1 MLFGFGILITAV
13 VLSLVAAYY
22 SVAGLTAIF
31 SAATIPVMIMGGTLE
46 LGKLVATVWLH
57 NNWRRVPWIFKSY
70 LIPAILFLMMLT
82 SMGIFGYLSKAHSD
96 QSLVS
101 GDSQAKVAI
110 YDDKIKTARD
120 NIEASRRALKQMDES
135 VDQVMGR
142 STSETGADKAV
153 AIRRGQQKERARLQ
167 SEIAAEQKIISKLS
181 EERAPLAAETRKIEA
196 EVGPLKYIAAL
207 IYGDAASESMLEKA
221 VRLVI
226 IMIVLVF
233 DPLALCLI
241 LAANKQFEWV
251 REDREKAMAKSAPAY
266 EPDDGALTP
275 DQLAQLQPTVPPPVE
290 SLVEPEPHP
299 VEPEP
304 KPVESAVQYHRVCP
318 QCGIRV
324 VNAPGIG
331 PFCPNP
337 DCGTQQ
343 ETAQEPQ
350 SVLEEHPY
358 VLQKFVHFANTQP
371 LVAPPAQDTAV
382 MAIVPPE
389 ETPAVT
395 TKPVDPEE
403 IPVLDSETVAEPEPQ
418 DLYEDLEIEQEIVSG
433 IQETTE
439 SEPEDLYQDWSEQ
452 DLEQVAQDLLDT
464 VDQQELEQALE
475 ELKAEFEQLMADAEP
490 KADTEESQETTQQ
503 PEPEPE
509 QTEVD
514 GDNDIIDLTEDEVIK
529 AAMRAW
535 KADNPNDTLKHQ
547 RQLLAAGRI
556 DRLPWMPMSELQLTA
571 DNEEPPAGVMRGF
584 GAQFPVDANKGDSF
598 MRVDQLPGRLYK
610 HNGIRWI
617 EVNRDLSDQYVYDT
631 AYIDHLIAKIGSGEY
646 DIELLTD
653 SERDQISRRLLND

>member
-1 MLFGFGILITAV
+1 MLFGFGILITAF

-96 QSLVS
+96 QSLVT

-196 EVGPLKYIAAL
+196 EVGPIKYIAAL

-304 KPVESAVQYHRVCP
+304 KPVEPVVQYHRVCP

-337 DCGTQQ
+337 DCGRGDDLT
-343 ETAQEPQ
+343 ENPPTV

-371 LVAPPAQDTAV
+371 LVAPPADDTTV
-382 MAIVPPE
+382 MTIVPPE

-395 TKPVDPEE
+395 TKPVEPEE
-403 IPVLDSETVAEPEPQ
+403 IPILDLEPVTEPEPQ
-418 DLYEDLEIEQEIVSG
+418 DLYEDLKIEQEIVSG
-433 IQETTE
+433 IPETTE

-464 VDQQELEQALE
+464 VDQQELERVMQ
-475 ELKAEFEQLMADAEP
+475 ELREEFEQLSVEP
-490 KADTEESQETTQQ
+490 QPKESQETTPQ

-514 GDNDIIDLTEDEVIK
+514 GDNDIIDLTEDEMIK

-535 KADNPNDTLKHQ
+535 KAANPNDTLKHQ

-556 DRLPWMPMSELQLTA
+556 DRLPWMPMSELQLEA

>member
-1 MLFGFGILITAV
+1 
-13 VLSLVAAYY
+13 
-22 SVAGLTAIF
+22 
-31 SAATIPVMIMGGTLE
+31 
-46 LGKLVATVWLH
+46 
-57 NNWRRVPWIFKSY
+57 
-70 LIPAILFLMMLT
+70 
-82 SMGIFGYLSKAHSD
+82 
-96 QSLVS
+96 
-101 GDSQAKVAI
+101 
-110 YDDKIKTARD
+110 
-120 NIEASRRALKQMDES
+120 
-135 VDQVMGR
+135 
-142 STSETGADKAV
+142 
-153 AIRRGQQKERARLQ
+153 
-167 SEIAAEQKIISKLS
+167 
-181 EERAPLAAETRKIEA
+181 
-196 EVGPLKYIAAL
+196 
-207 IYGDAASESMLEKA
+207 MLEKA

-251 REDREKAMAKSAPAY
+251 REDREKALANPAPAY

-290 SLVEPEPHP
+290 SRVEPEPHP
-299 VEPEP
+299 VEPELEP
-304 KPVESAVQYHRVCP
+304 IEPVVQYHRVCP

-337 DCGTQQ
+337 DCGRGDDLT
-343 ETAQEPQ
+343 ENPPTV
-350 SVLEEHPY
+350 SLLEEHPY

-371 LVAPPAQDTAV
+371 LVAPPAHDAAV
-382 MAIVPPE
+382 MTIVPPE

-395 TKPVDPEE
+395 IKPVEPEE
-403 IPVLDSETVAEPEPQ
+403 IPALDSEPVAEPEPQ

-433 IQETTE
+433 IQETIE

-475 ELKAEFEQLMADAEP
+475 ELKAEFELLTVDAEP
-490 KADTEESQETTQQ
+490 EADTEESQETTQ